1 VQLRLVARLRTDD
14 AGMTGSATGIGLVLA
29 AALAVAAGLS
39 LPPAAAGAGG
49 GRGAVSAPPA
59 ALGLDPFYAK
69 HLDAGGIPVVG
80 SARVPDEALT
90 IAREIVVALLAR
102 RPDIRAELVRRQV
115 RIAVMAQEESTTDLP
130 EQRHWKKPAPDDRR
144 LTICEK
150 KTFERIAAMSD
161 REYWDM
167 RARGTGG
174 TLTSVGAENLLA
186 VPGSRYFGETIL
198 VHEFSHAIFSAIE
211 RVDPALHA
219 EVARAYEAARAAR
232 RWDRDYA
239 ATSLQEYW
247 AEGTQFWFNSN
258 MLARLDDGEILSDRD
273 LKRYDPALFAALR
286 QVYGKR
292 HRIAADPFYR
302 HEARLNVPEGY
313 RSADC

>member
-1 VQLRLVARLRTDD
+1 
-14 AGMTGSATGIGLVLA
+14 MTGSATGIGIVLA

-39 LPPAAAGAGG
+39 LPPPAAGAGG
-49 GRGAVSAPPA
+49 GPGAVAAPPA

-69 HLDAGGIPVVG
+69 HLDAGGIPIVA
-80 SARVPDEALT
+80 SARVPDAALA
-90 IAREIVVALLAR
+90 IARDIVTAMLAR
-102 RPDIRAELVRRQV
+102 RPDIRDELVRRKV
-115 RIAVMAQEESTTDLP
+115 RVGVMAAEESTTDIP
-130 EQRHWKKPAPDDRR
+130 EQRHWKKPEPDDRR

-150 KTFERIAAMSD
+150 KTFDRIAAMSD
-161 REYWDM
+161 REYWNM

-174 TLTSVGAENLLA
+174 TLTTVGAENLLA
-186 VPGSRYFGETIL
+186 VAGTRYFGENIL

-211 RVDPALHA
+211 RIDPALHA
-219 EVARAYEAARAAR
+219 EVARAYQAAQAAR
-232 RWDRDYA
+232 RWHRDYA
-239 ATSLQEYW
+239 ATSIQEYW

-292 HRIAADPFYR
+292 HRIVADPFWR
-302 HEARLNVPEGY
+302 HEARLNVPKGY

>member
-1 VQLRLVARLRTDD
+1 MTPSRT
-14 AGMTGSATGIGLVLA
+14 AIGLALA
-29 AALAVAAGLS
+29 AALLGGAGLS
-39 LPPAAAGAGG
+39 TRPTAGGGEAAAGAV
-49 GRGAVSAPPA
+49 AAPPA
-59 ALGLDPFYAK
+59 ALRLDPFYAK
-69 HLDAGGIPVVG
+69 YLDANGIAVVG
-80 SARVPDEALT
+80 SARVPDAALA
-90 IAREIVVALLAR
+90 IARDIVAEMLGH
-102 RPDIRAELVRRQV
+102 RPDIRAELVRQGV
-115 RIAVMAQEESTTDLP
+115 RVGVMAAEESTTDLP

-161 REYWDM
+161 RDYWDM

-174 TLTSVGAENLLA
+174 RLTTVGAENLLA
-186 VPGSRYFGETIL
+186 IPGSRYFGENIL
-198 VHEFSHAIFSAIE
+198 VHEFSHAILTAIE

-219 EVARAYEAARAAR
+219 QVARAYAAAQATR

-258 MLARLDDGEILSDRD
+258 MLARLADGEILSDRD
-273 LKRYDPALFAALR
+273 LKRYDPALHAALR
-286 QVYGKR
+286 KAYGKR
-292 HRIAADPFYR
+292 HRIAADPFWR
-302 HEARLNVPEGY
+302 HEARLNVPKGY